1 MRRKRLTNG
10 TKKSL
15 TDTKISVPI
24 NAGMNCPI
32 TYAPIHTVLLPV
44 VVALLKRSDSSVIAV
59 KSERAERENSTAD
72 PMWKTDWMTQA
83 RKLWVRSVPVKRDR
97 SEVLLEEKRM

>member
-1 MRRKRLTNG
+1 M
-10 TKKSL
+10 
-15 TDTKISVPI
+15 
-24 NAGMNCPI
+24 
-32 TYAPIHTVLLPV
+32 
-44 VVALLKRSDSSVIAV
+44 IAV

-83 RKLWVRSVPVKRDR
+83 RKLWVRSVLVKRDR